1 MAVSK
6 IRTLSR
12 PWKHVTRTV
21 SHPAGTNYFSTQ
33 VDFPSR
39 TGYTRKPENFQ
50 SDNANVIVVGMYI
63 DFNTSR
69 AQWRTINVSNST
81 QSVTLS
87 CDLVY
92 ERDDEQWT

>member
-6 IRTLSR
+6 IRAISR

-21 SHPAGTNYFSTQ
+21 THPAGTNYFSTQ

-39 TGYTRKPENFQ
+39 TGYTRKPTNYH
-50 SDNANVIVVGMYI
+50 SDNANVIIVGMYI
-63 DFNTSR
+63 NYDTSR
-69 AQWRTINVSNST
+69 AFWRTNNVSNSS